1 MKSELNVYDM
11 VDESE
16 YNKIVKA
23 RKSLPRVVDE
33 GLFLDHKAIP

>member
-1 MKSELNVYDM
+1 MKTELNVYDM
-11 VDESE
+11 VDDTE

-33 GLFLDHKAIP
+33 GLPCI